1 MNESIHFL
9 LICYNIFGG
18 GFAWVLA
25 LGQFSLEYRSRNNYL
40 LACYFILTGTWLILG
55 SIVHLGGG
63 DWFLFNIYLVVL
75 PSFYGSLPLL
85 FFYAQGIINHDYR
98 ISAGH
103 ILHFILPALSL
114 IILLPFSMT
123 RVNLYRV
130 MNFFEHQNYRPDELL
145 ASAIM
150 YSAILVGLFYL
161 IWIIRDVK
169 RLMNDASDS
178 QNQSIRIVLYIARF
192 LLVILLF
199 WFVDRFF
206 SLGWAQVTYAVVTS
220 SLIASYLASSRYPEL
235 LLVVQLET
243 ENARYTKSQIEN
255 LDSTDVIV
263 QIEQMMR
270 EDKAFL
276 TDTITLK
283 FLAEKVDITPH
294 QLSEL
299 LNRKLNKSFNQMI
312 NEYRI
317 NEAKEILVQ
326 DPDRKILAVAYDVGF
341 NSPSAF
347 YKAFQKFAGVTPTRY
362 RQAQST

>member
-18 GFAWVLA
+18 GFAWILA
-25 LGQFSLEYRSRNNYL
+25 LGQLSLEYRSRNNYL
-40 LACYFILTGTWLILG
+40 LACYFLLIGTWLILG

-63 DWFLFNIYLVVL
+63 EWFPFNIHLVVL
-75 PSFYGSLPLL
+75 PCFYGSQPLL
-85 FFYAQGIINHDYR
+85 FFYARGIINQDYR
-98 ISAGH
+98 ISKRDS
-103 ILHFILPALSL
+103 LHFILPLLSL
-114 IILLPFSMT
+114 ILLLPFATT

-150 YSAILVGLFYL
+150 YSAILVGLAYL

-169 RLMNDASDS
+169 RLMGNASEG
-178 QNQSIRIVLYIARF
+178 QNQSIGIVLNIARF
-192 LLVILLF
+192 VVLILLF
-199 WFVDRFF
+199 WFIDRFF
-206 SLGWAQVTYAVVTS
+206 SLGLTQITYAVATS

-235 LLVVQLET
+235 LLVVQLEA

-255 LDSTDVIV
+255 LDSDNVIDK
-263 QIEQMMR
+263 IELAMK

-276 TDTITLK
+276 SDTMTLK
-283 FLAEKVDITPH
+283 LLAEKVGITSH
-294 QLSEL
+294 QLSEI

-347 YKAFQKFAGVTPTRY
+347 YKAFQKFAGMTPTRY
-362 RQAQST
+362 RSEQK